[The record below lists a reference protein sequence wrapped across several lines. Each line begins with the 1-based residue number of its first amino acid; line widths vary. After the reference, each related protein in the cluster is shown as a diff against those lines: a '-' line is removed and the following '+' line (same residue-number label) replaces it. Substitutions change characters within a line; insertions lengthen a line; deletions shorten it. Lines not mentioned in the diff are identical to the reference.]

1 MAWSSALA
9 LALLLALALGRWLG
23 SRLGWS
29 RLLLTSE
36 VRSGHAWGT
45 MTEVTSVTLGAE
57 HVARMVRV
65 LLAVVGG
72 TLVSEAV
79 LSDTTL
85 MSLVRVAMQ

>member
-1 MAWSSALA
+1 
-9 LALLLALALGRWLG
+9 
-23 SRLGWS
+23 
-29 RLLLTSE
+29 
-36 VRSGHAWGT
+36 
-45 MTEVTSVTLGAE
+45 MTEVTSVSLGAE

-79 LSDTTL
+79 LCDTTL